1 MSLRTLSWRRWKD
14 LLLNAT
20 EHKRAKDELR
30 KSEARYRA
38 VVNTASDAIITITP
52 DGIIHSFNRGAE
64 RIFGYRAE
72 EVIGQLFTLIMPE
85 RFREQCMLG
94 LRRYLETHESRVI
107 GGTTELIGLRNDGG
121 EFTVELS
128 LGEVQEDGDR
138 LFAAIIRDITERK
151 RSEEALRQ
159 LSRQNEMVLNSAGEG
174 IFGLDLQGKTTF
186 INPAAAR
193 MTGWDIDELS
203 GQRLHDFL
211 HHSKPDGTPYPSEEC
226 PIYAVFKTGAT
237 LSRDNEVFW
246 RKDGTHFPVEYVS
259 TPIVEG
265 DKILGAVVT
274 FKDITER
281 KALEKKLQY
290 QAFHDPL
297 TDLPNR
303 ALFMDRLGHALA
315 RAGQQ
320 ASEVAVLFTDLD
332 NFKVINDSLGHEAG
346 DQLLVAVAERLK
358 ACLRPVDTVARLGGD
373 EFTLLLEGVTG
384 VSDAA
389 RVAERIAQELRAPF
403 ALEAQEVFATT
414 STGIAV
420 SSSAQGQPTDLLRH
434 ADLAMYRAKSKGKAC
449 YEVFEPSM
457 SINALERLELETELR
472 RALGREEFRVYYQP
486 EILLE
491 SGDIVGMEAL
501 VRWEHPEHGLL
512 LPQEFLPIAE
522 ESNLIM
528 PIGQWVLREACKQL
542 RTWQEQYPN
551 IAPLVMSVNLST
563 REFFQPS
570 LIAEILRETG
580 VDPRTLQLEITEGA
594 VAYDNAQNANNTLW
608 NLKTLGVQLAI
619 DDFGMGYSSLSY
631 LKRFP
636 VDLLKI
642 DRSFVRELGKDLKD
656 TKIVAAIIHLAR
668 ALDLKVIAEGV
679 ETAEQVEQLR
689 KMECDMVQG
698 SYFSKP
704 LPSGAV
710 SDLLQQQRS

>member
-1 MSLRTLSWRRWKD
+1 
-14 LLLNAT
+14 
-20 EHKRAKDELR
+20 
-30 KSEARYRA
+30 
-38 VVNTASDAIITITP
+38 
-52 DGIIHSFNRGAE
+52 
-64 RIFGYRAE
+64 
-72 EVIGQLFTLIMPE
+72 
-85 RFREQCMLG
+85 
-94 LRRYLETHESRVI
+94 
-107 GGTTELIGLRNDGG
+107 
-121 EFTVELS
+121 
-128 LGEVQEDGDR
+128 
-138 LFAAIIRDITERK
+138 
-151 RSEEALRQ
+151 
-159 LSRQNEMVLNSAGEG
+159 
-174 IFGLDLQGKTTF
+174 
-186 INPAAAR
+186 
-193 MTGWDIDELS
+193 
-203 GQRLHDFL
+203 
-211 HHSKPDGTPYPSEEC
+211 
-226 PIYAVFKTGAT
+226 
-237 LSRDNEVFW
+237 
-246 RKDGTHFPVEYVS
+246 
-259 TPIVEG
+259 
-265 DKILGAVVT
+265 
-274 FKDITER
+274 
-281 KALEKKLQY
+281 
-290 QAFHDPL
+290 
-297 TDLPNR
+297 
-303 ALFMDRLGHALA
+303 
-315 RAGQQ
+315 
-320 ASEVAVLFTDLD
+320 
-332 NFKVINDSLGHEAG
+332 
-346 DQLLVAVAERLK
+346 
-358 ACLRPVDTVARLGGD
+358 
-373 EFTLLLEGVTG
+373 
-384 VSDAA
+384 
-389 RVAERIAQELRAPF
+389 
-403 ALEAQEVFATT
+403 
-414 STGIAV
+414 
-420 SSSAQGQPTDLLRH
+420 
-434 ADLAMYRAKSKGKAC
+434 MYRAKSKGKAR

-457 SINALERLELETELR
+457 STDALERLELETELR
-472 RALGREEFRVYYQP
+472 RALGREELRVYYQP

-594 VAYDNAQNANNTLW
+594 VAYDNAQNANTTLW

-698 SYFSKP
+698 SYFSEP

-710 SDLLQQQRS
+710 SDLLQQRSVHRC

>member
-1 MSLRTLSWRRWKD
+1 
-14 LLLNAT
+14 
-20 EHKRAKDELR
+20 
-30 KSEARYRA
+30 
-38 VVNTASDAIITITP
+38 
-52 DGIIHSFNRGAE
+52 
-64 RIFGYRAE
+64 
-72 EVIGQLFTLIMPE
+72 
-85 RFREQCMLG
+85 
-94 LRRYLETHESRVI
+94 
-107 GGTTELIGLRNDGG
+107 
-121 EFTVELS
+121 
-128 LGEVQEDGDR
+128 
-138 LFAAIIRDITERK
+138 
-151 RSEEALRQ
+151 
-159 LSRQNEMVLNSAGEG
+159 
-174 IFGLDLQGKTTF
+174 
-186 INPAAAR
+186 
-193 MTGWDIDELS
+193 
-203 GQRLHDFL
+203 
-211 HHSKPDGTPYPSEEC
+211 
-226 PIYAVFKTGAT
+226 
-237 LSRDNEVFW
+237 
-246 RKDGTHFPVEYVS
+246 
-259 TPIVEG
+259 
-265 DKILGAVVT
+265 
-274 FKDITER
+274 
-281 KALEKKLQY
+281 
-290 QAFHDPL
+290 
-297 TDLPNR
+297 
-303 ALFMDRLGHALA
+303 
-315 RAGQQ
+315 
-320 ASEVAVLFTDLD
+320 
-332 NFKVINDSLGHEAG
+332 
-346 DQLLVAVAERLK
+346 
-358 ACLRPVDTVARLGGD
+358 
-373 EFTLLLEGVTG
+373 
-384 VSDAA
+384 
-389 RVAERIAQELRAPF
+389 
-403 ALEAQEVFATT
+403 
-414 STGIAV
+414 
-420 SSSAQGQPTDLLRH
+420 
-434 ADLAMYRAKSKGKAC
+434 MYRAKSKGKAC

-457 SINALERLELETELR
+457 SIDALERLEMETELR
-472 RALGREEFRVYYQP
+472 RALGRKEFRVYYQP

-491 SGDIVGMEAL
+491 SGDVVGMEAL

>member
-1 MSLRTLSWRRWKD
+1 
-14 LLLNAT
+14 
-20 EHKRAKDELR
+20 
-30 KSEARYRA
+30 
-38 VVNTASDAIITITP
+38 
-52 DGIIHSFNRGAE
+52 
-64 RIFGYRAE
+64 
-72 EVIGQLFTLIMPE
+72 
-85 RFREQCMLG
+85 
-94 LRRYLETHESRVI
+94 
-107 GGTTELIGLRNDGG
+107 
-121 EFTVELS
+121 
-128 LGEVQEDGDR
+128 
-138 LFAAIIRDITERK
+138 
-151 RSEEALRQ
+151 
-159 LSRQNEMVLNSAGEG
+159 
-174 IFGLDLQGKTTF
+174 
-186 INPAAAR
+186 
-193 MTGWDIDELS
+193 
-203 GQRLHDFL
+203 
-211 HHSKPDGTPYPSEEC
+211 
-226 PIYAVFKTGAT
+226 
-237 LSRDNEVFW
+237 
-246 RKDGTHFPVEYVS
+246 
-259 TPIVEG
+259 
-265 DKILGAVVT
+265 
-274 FKDITER
+274 
-281 KALEKKLQY
+281 
-290 QAFHDPL
+290 
-297 TDLPNR
+297 
-303 ALFMDRLGHALA
+303 
-315 RAGQQ
+315 
-320 ASEVAVLFTDLD
+320 
-332 NFKVINDSLGHEAG
+332 
-346 DQLLVAVAERLK
+346 
-358 ACLRPVDTVARLGGD
+358 
-373 EFTLLLEGVTG
+373 
-384 VSDAA
+384 
-389 RVAERIAQELRAPF
+389 
-403 ALEAQEVFATT
+403 
-414 STGIAV
+414 
-420 SSSAQGQPTDLLRH
+420 
-434 ADLAMYRAKSKGKAC
+434 MYRAKSKGKAC

-457 SINALERLELETELR
+457 SIDALERLELETELR

-542 RTWQEQYPN
+542 RTWQEKYPN
-551 IAPLVMSVNLST
+551 NAPLVMSVNLST

-698 SYFSKP
+698 SYFSEP

-710 SDLLQQQRS
+710 SDLLQQRS